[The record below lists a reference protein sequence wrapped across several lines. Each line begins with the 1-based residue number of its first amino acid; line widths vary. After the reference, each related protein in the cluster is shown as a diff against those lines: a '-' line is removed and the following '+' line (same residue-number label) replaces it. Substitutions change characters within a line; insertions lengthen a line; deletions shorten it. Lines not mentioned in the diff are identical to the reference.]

1 MTRIRNMMAQLSR
14 IPPTH
19 DKLTRFLRDR
29 QRSVPVHEVA
39 ELVGWSRA
47 EVKRQASADGV
58 LMRGSVVQWSTA
70 AGWLLDSWPLR
81 LLFDTLGRDG
91 TLLPLGLQLLPVQW
105 ELPAYIVHGLR
116 VQAQLEDLPHRA
128 VRPTEFADYLWDILH
143 RALDTDTAKR
153 LRADRD
159 FTAAYE
165 FPYGREDE

>member
-1 MTRIRNMMAQLSR
+1 MMAQLPR

-29 QRSVPVHEVA
+29 QRSVPVREVA

-47 EVKRQASADGV
+47 EVKRQASAEGV
-58 LMRGSVVQWSTA
+58 LMRGSVVQWTAA

-81 LLFDTLGRDG
+81 ILFDTLGRDA
-91 TLLPLGLQLLPVQW
+91 TLLPQGLQLLPVQW

-116 VQAQLEDLPHRA
+116 VQSQLEALPHR
-128 VRPTEFADYLWDILH
+128 VIRPTEFSDYLWDFLH
-143 RALDTDTAKR
+143 RALDTDTAER
-153 LRADRD
+153 LKADPD

-165 FPYGREDE
+165 FPYGGEDG